1 MGDGTLSVLVGQE
14 SKAID
19 MPSNVDAV
27 TDLDDFEGEVYC
39 IEEDLRERLEDI
51 ELISNVQMISWD
63 RIGEIIKEHD
73 LVTTF

>member
-1 MGDGTLSVLVGQE
+1 MGDGTLNALVGQD

-19 MPSNVDAV
+19 MLSNVDAV
-27 TDLDDFEGEVYC
+27 TDLDDFEGEVCC

-63 RIGEIIKEHD
+63 MIGKIIKEHD

>member
-1 MGDGTLSVLVGQE
+1 MGDGTLNALVGQD

-19 MPSNVDAV
+19 MPSNVDTV

>member
-1 MGDGTLSVLVGQE
+1 MGGHD

-19 MPSNVDAV
+19 MPSSFDSMIN
-27 TDLDDFEGEVYC
+27 LDDFKGEVYC

-63 RIGEIIKEHD
+63 RIG
-73 LVTTF
+73 